1 MQVAPVQMIEERMNH
16 MKLLKIIILG
26 LLLTG
31 VNSAWASSADDA
43 VQAYLR
49 GEFNKA
55 AVLLRPVAEQGDAQ
69 AQIYMGLLYERGK
82 GVPQDY
88 AESVKWYRL
97 AAEQG
102 KADAQYYLGNMY
114 RNGNGVPQNGA
125 EAVIWYRKAAEQ
137 GKSAAQNSLGE
148 IYAKGKGVK
157 RDYVKSYMWFNVAAI
172 SGHDPYI
179 KGRDK
184 VAKKM
189 NKKQIEEAQQLSREW
204 IETHQ
209 Q

>member
-1 MQVAPVQMIEERMNH
+1 
-16 MKLLKIIILG
+16 MKLLKIIFLG
-26 LLLTG
+26 SLLTG
-31 VNSAWASSADDA
+31 VNSAWANLDDA

-49 GEFNKA
+49 AEFNKA
-55 AVLLRPVAEQGDAQ
+55 AMLLRPVAEQGDAQ
-69 AQIYMGLLYERGK
+69 AQTYMGLLYEKGD

-88 AESVKWYRL
+88 VEAVKWFRL

-114 RNGNGVPQNGA
+114 RNGNGVPQDEA

-157 RDYVKSYMWFNVAAI
+157 KDYVTSYMWFNVAAI
-172 SGHDPYI
+172 SGHEPYI
-179 KGRDK
+179 KARDK
-184 VAKKM
+184 VARKM

-204 IETHQ
+204 TETHQ

>member
-1 MQVAPVQMIEERMNH
+1 MQAVLVQMTEERMNQ
-16 MKLLKIIILG
+16 MKSFSIIILG

-31 VNSAWASSADDA
+31 VNPTWASVDDA

-49 GEFNKA
+49 GEFSKA
-55 AVLLRPVAEQGDAQ
+55 VVLLRPVAEQGDAQ
-69 AQIYMGLLYERGK
+69 AQTYMGLLYERGQ
-82 GVPQDY
+82 GIPQDY
-88 AESVKWYRL
+88 AESTKWFRL

-114 RNGNGVPQNGA
+114 REVDGSKDYA

-137 GKSAAQNSLGE
+137 GKAEAQNKLGE
-148 IYAKGKGVK
+148 MYAKGQGVNK
-157 RDYVKSYMWFNVAAI
+157 DKVKSYMWFNIAAI
-172 SGHDPYI
+172 SGHAPYI

-189 NKKQIEEAQQLSREW
+189 NKKQIEEAQKLSREW
-204 IETHQ
+204 LETHQ

>member
-1 MQVAPVQMIEERMNH
+1 MNH
-16 MKLLKIIILG
+16 MKSLRIIILG

-88 AESVKWYRL
+88 AESAKWYRL
-97 AAEQG
+97 ASEQG
-102 KADAQYYLGNMY
+102 KADAQNYLGNMY
-114 RNGNGVPQNGA
+114 SKGNGVSQDYA
-125 EAVIWYRKAAEQ
+125 EAVTWYRKAAEQ
-137 GKSAAQNSLGE
+137 GKKAAQYNLGKV
-148 IYAKGKGVK
+148 YANGEGVK
-157 RDYVKSYMWFNVAAI
+157 KDYVKAYMWFNVAAI

-179 KGRDK
+179 KSRDK
-184 VAKKM
+184 VAEKM
-189 NKKQIEEAQQLSREW
+189 NKKQIEEAQKLSREW
-204 IETHQ
+204 VEAHQ
-209 Q
+209 

>member
-1 MQVAPVQMIEERMNH
+1 
-16 MKLLKIIILG
+16 MKLLRTIILG

-31 VNSAWASSADDA
+31 VNSAWASVDDA

-55 AVLLRPVAEQGDAQ
+55 VVLLRPAAEQGDAQ
-69 AQIYMGLLYERGK
+69 AQTYMGLLYERGK
-82 GVPQDY
+82 GVPRDY

-114 RNGNGVPQNGA
+114 RNGNGVPQDEA

-157 RDYVKSYMWFNVAAI
+157 RDYVNSYMWFNVAVIASTTSTDAFFSKRNGLSYHRYLQRFAI
-172 SGHDPYI
+172 S
-179 KGRDK
+179 
-184 VAKKM
+184 
-189 NKKQIEEAQQLSREW
+189 
-204 IETHQ
+204 
-209 Q
+209 